1 MSAANYTLSRGVKF
15 YGEGNTQTL
24 TFSSDYNE
32 SCEYTWL
39 VKGIEKQGETFNNTT
54 IAQIEVTS
62 TPTVAES
69 VPISL
74 KITKP
79 QTCLTKSTPNYYYD
93 DTTGVKKRHS
103 FFISTSCDDV
113 KNTRYRENL
122 NILTYDTLD
131 IRLDS
136 TFPDKIFASEGN
148 EYYYDVYLKAA
159 LSGSELKPCYG
170 LYGDDWRW
178 LTFEDGLSTEDVP
191 CTWYHMHSGGL
202 FPKKWRHQPVTNIK
216 IAPRSPIQHTI
227 TNIKWEID
235 AEYWKNYINDDT
247 SNFISLSHLT
257 VPIIVDG
264 IVNSAFH
271 FSYKNDTTF
280 FINVS
285 VEYSS
290 SVYGL
295 NKIEKRLV
303 TSTLQKDIYIVPD
316 VTLFVNN
323 KYTLLSK

>member
-1 MSAANYTLSRGVKF
+1 
-15 YGEGNTQTL
+15 
-24 TFSSDYNE
+24 
-32 SCEYTWL
+32 
-39 VKGIEKQGETFNNTT
+39 
-54 IAQIEVTS
+54 
-62 TPTVAES
+62 
-69 VPISL
+69 
-74 KITKP
+74 
-79 QTCLTKSTPNYYYD
+79 
-93 DTTGVKKRHS
+93 
-103 FFISTSCDDV
+103 
-113 KNTRYRENL
+113 
-122 NILTYDTLD
+122 
-131 IRLDS
+131 
-136 TFPDKIFASEGN
+136 
-148 EYYYDVYLKAA
+148 
-159 LSGSELKPCYG
+159 
-170 LYGDDWRW
+170 
-178 LTFEDGLSTEDVP
+178 
-191 CTWYHMHSGGL
+191 MHSGGL
-202 FPKKWRHQPVTNIK
+202 FPKKWRQQPATNIK
-216 IAPRSPIQHTI
+216 IAPRSPVQHTI

-235 AEYWKNYINDDT
+235 TEYWKNYINDDT